1 MRKHDEEACQIQLE
15 VWISQIAENDQVS
28 FRQLHDAIYF
38 NMLAIVLNII
48 RRRELA
54 EEVVQEGFIAI
65 WVHAS
70 SYRCNMSTPMA
81 WLSTIMRNKAYDLYR
96 KQTRSILEINYD
108 ISDNTFAPTYADS
121 TSLDSGLQALS
132 DSRTLAQCLTLL
144 DSLQRQTIS
153 LSYFA
158 DLTQYEVAARLDR
171 PIGTVKTA
179 IRRGLAKMRVLAN
192 GNVLAELSP
201 RKDACEFVGGLRLVR
216 QSVTASQRT
225 DDFKD

>member
-15 VWISQIAENDQVS
+15 VWIYQIAGNDQLS
-28 FRQLHDAIYF
+28 FRQLHDTIYF

-65 WVHAS
+65 WMHAS

-81 WLSTIMRNKAYDLYR
+81 WLSTIMRNKAHDLYR
-96 KQTRSILEINYD
+96 KQTRSIPEVSYD
-108 ISDNTFAPTYADS
+108 INDNAPSPYTDNTES
-121 TSLDSGLQALS
+121 RLQALN
-132 DSRTLAQCLTLL
+132 DGRILAQCLPLL

-153 LSYFA
+153 LCYFG

-192 GNVLAELSP
+192 GDRLAE
-201 RKDACEFVGGLRLVR
+201 
-216 QSVTASQRT
+216 
-225 DDFKD
+225 